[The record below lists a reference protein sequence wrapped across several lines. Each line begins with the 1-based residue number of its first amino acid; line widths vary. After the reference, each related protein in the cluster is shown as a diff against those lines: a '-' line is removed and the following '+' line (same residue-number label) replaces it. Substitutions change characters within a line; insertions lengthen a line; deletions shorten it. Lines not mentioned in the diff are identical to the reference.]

1 MIDDR
6 FLKFKKSEH
15 SYSLGSSATS
25 ITTSNS
31 SEPKVPPLKIVL
43 SGQNGN
49 SGTSS
54 VVEDKKSPL
63 GNKDDSKE
71 VDKPASSK
79 DTTTTSAV
87 SASASGEM
95 AENSNTN
102 QSAMM
107 SEGHD
112 DSDSKGKDCE
122 LCSQCYQAYAFS
134 SSKFCVI

>member
-1 MIDDR
+1 MAVFFI
-6 FLKFKKSEH
+6 
-15 SYSLGSSATS
+15 
-25 ITTSNS
+25 
-31 SEPKVPPLKIVL
+31 
-43 SGQNGN
+43 
-49 SGTSS
+49 
-54 VVEDKKSPL
+54 L

-122 LCSQCYQAYAFS
+122 LPSQCYQACVFS
-134 SSKFCVI
+134 SSKFSVI

>member
-1 MIDDR
+1 MAVFFI
-6 FLKFKKSEH
+6 
-15 SYSLGSSATS
+15 
-25 ITTSNS
+25 
-31 SEPKVPPLKIVL
+31 
-43 SGQNGN
+43 
-49 SGTSS
+49 
-54 VVEDKKSPL
+54 L

-122 LCSQCYQAYAFS
+122 LCSQCYQAYVFS
-134 SSKFCVI
+134 SSKFSVIWIWIWSTITSFFDIETPVSKKVFKSGDTAAPDQNFSLKKLFSNFHNIATTGA